1 MEGRDLTMKTRQFR
15 QLANK
20 TFTQRLPLLI
30 EGLEA
35 LTVNLD
41 QLAADFDASVDAKA
55 YRAAE
60 MLRNVARE
68 EAGKF
73 LILIDSCRAPD
84 SSPQHLSRQFAR
96 AGNHLAKLIYDQIAD
111 YSIASQG
118 ELLRAVEKHRQQL
131 HLDGPDD
138 YNWILPNEL
147 IAERESSLYVDL
159 VAAEGVLGWSYP
171 LAAEEP
177 LGLPKSIRL
186 VDSLRK
192 TGMISPAG
200 LTALHDAWGGFNPAA
215 DTHYAEWAERTREAL
230 NAVASRHGVGEDWS
244 AAARLV
250 VDIWP
255 MPMVAIDIEM
265 VEVNAAALA
274 KRREELSTAW
284 LADQLGWGLDAWDP
298 YPR

>member
-1 MEGRDLTMKTRQFR
+1 MKARQFR

-20 TFTQRLPLLI
+20 TFAQRLPLLI

-41 QLAADFDASVDAKA
+41 RLAADFDLSVHAKA

-60 MLRNVARE
+60 MVRNVARE
-68 EAGKF
+68 EGGKF

-84 SSPQHLSRQFAR
+84 SSPQQLSRQFAR

-111 YSIASQG
+111 YSIASQD

-147 IAERESSLYVDL
+147 IAERESILYVDL
-159 VAAEGVLGWSYP
+159 VESEGALGWSYP
-171 LAAEEP
+171 LEAQEP

-192 TGMISPAG
+192 TGMISPPG
-200 LTALHDAWGGFNPAA
+200 LTALQDAWGGFDSAA
-215 DTHYAEWAERTREAL
+215 DTHYAEWARRTTEAL
-230 NAVASRHGVGEDWS
+230 SATASGHSVDEEWS
-244 AAARLV
+244 AAARSV

-265 VEVNAAALA
+265 VEVNAAELTE
-274 KRREELSTAW
+274 RREALTNAW
-284 LADQLGWGLDAWDP
+284 LADQLGWDLDDWDP